1 MGVEEAM
8 KKKKFGN
15 LKIQLP
21 SGKKEILETIKKR
34 LTGWQLESF
43 KGVLYL

>member
-1 MGVEEAM
+1 MGVEETM

-21 SGKKEILETIKKR
+21 SGKKKILKLFKKIDWLATR
-34 LTGWQLESF
+34 KF
-43 KGVLYL
+43 